1 MNKEQLKQLTRQRRK
16 IRIRSVIK
24 GTVKKPRLS
33 IFRSLNHLSVQLIDD
48 DKGKTLVSVSDRE
61 IKGKSKKKPL
71 EVALLLGQLVAKKCL
86 DIKIEKIVFDR
97 SGYKYH
103 GRVKAVAEGAR
114 EGGLK
119 F

>member
-1 MNKEQLKQLTRQRRK
+1 MNKEQLKQITRQRRK
-16 IRIRSVIK
+16 IRIRSIIK

-33 IFRSLNHLSVQLIDD
+33 VFRSLNHLYVQLIDD
-48 DKGKTLVSVSDRE
+48 DKGKTLISVSDKE
-61 IKGKSKKKPL
+61 IKDKSKKKPL
-71 EVALLLGQLVAKKCL
+71 EVAFAIGKLVAKKCL
-86 DIKIEKIVFDR
+86 DAKIEKIVFDR

-114 EGGLK
+114 KEGLK